1 MAKFVQ
7 LVKHP
12 RFEFLQDHAVGMFDL
27 PVRSGVR
34 YGCPIHADMVIVA
47 EIKELFAGELCVIVG
62 DDGVWDPE
70 AMDNI
75 SKEEHHLL
83 RFYLRDWSSLNPL

>member
-7 LVKHP
+7 PVKDP
-12 RFEFLQDHAVGMFDL
+12 WFESLQDHVVGVFNP
-27 PVRSGVR
+27 PVHPGVR
-34 YGCPIHADMVIVA
+34 HGSSVHMDMVIIA
-47 EIKELFAGELCVIVG
+47 EIKEFFVGELCAIIG

-75 SKEEHHLL
+75 SKEEHRLL
-83 RFYLRDWSSLNPL
+83 RFDLCDWPSLNPL

>member
-7 LVKHP
+7 PVKDP
-12 RFEFLQDHAVGMFDL
+12 WFEFLQDHAVGAFDL
-27 PVRSGVR
+27 PVRPSVR
-34 YGCPIHADMVIVA
+34 YGCPIHADMVIIA
-47 EIKELFAGELCVIVG
+47 EIKELFVGELCAVVG

-75 SKEEHHLL
+75 IEEEHRLL
-83 RFYLRDWSSLNPL
+83 RFDLRDLPSLNPL